1 MEQTEVIVAYGN
13 QLIQSTHRTTFEITK
28 ERSLTKRG
36 DCIVAVN
43 SNKAVLDLSKEF
55 KEAARKPEAEIVI
68 TIEVGKE
75 REIVRAM
82 GDPGL
87 SFTHPTD
94 LVVRK
99 SSYVCSRTLAVKANK
114 AAKDLSRRLVEE
126 LRNPRQKVQISLT
139 VRTVN
144 QEQ

>member
-1 MEQTEVIVAYGN
+1 
-13 QLIQSTHRTTFEITK
+13 
-28 ERSLTKRG
+28 
-36 DCIVAVN
+36 
-43 SNKAVLDLSKEF
+43 
-55 KEAARKPEAEIVI
+55 
-68 TIEVGKE
+68 
-75 REIVRAM
+75 
-82 GDPGL
+82 
-87 SFTHPTD
+87 
-94 LVVRK
+94 VRK

>member
-75 REIVRAM
+75 REIVRAT